1 MRKILFV
8 FSLFLSLSLILAC
21 SDDDNSDPKLS
32 FGRPIYILKAAEPLA
47 VELIVSEPVTEEI
60 KVPFMIDGS
69 AVLDEDYT
77 ISAKEFVLHPG
88 DWIDTV
94 WVTPKENVIGQR
106 EIRLSLQEVP
116 RYRLWNNRWA
126 IIPVETKD
134 IFTCSFSQT
143 KMDLKSE
150 VVVSMKLT
158 VGGVDYMY
166 KREELRVPF
175 EIDPASTAVEGEHYE
190 IVGGGRELIM
200 GIQKA
205 TADVTIRFLKKEV
218 GKDKVIIRLVEG
230 GLFEGGTNTSVTIN
244 VNGPT
249 LYEDFVGA
257 WTSPD
262 FISGD
267 FIKGMV
273 WGHPTDCDNLPVNN
287 LSTDRIVFTAGATN
301 TLNVDGVQGDLA
313 KYLRNCEV
321 VCIGE
326 EPEQLWDQDAY
337 GIKRDVV
344 TLELSKANVNYSVT
358 NVAERK
364 AIVLVRLLNKGKV
377 LEFRIVDY
385 EPTDFLTGTYYD
397 ETHPGWG
404 EPKEYPMRELYPL
417 VFRFN
422 KVE

>member
-143 KMDLKSE
+143 TMDLKSE

-249 LYEDFVGA
+249 LYEDFVGT
-257 WTSPD
+257 WVSPT

-321 VCIGE
+321 VYIGE

-404 EPKEYPMRELYPL
+404 NLKSIP
-417 VFRFN
+417 
-422 KVE
+422 

>member
-134 IFTCSFSQT
+134 IF
-143 KMDLKSE
+143 
-150 VVVSMKLT
+150 
-158 VGGVDYMY
+158 
-166 KREELRVPF
+166 RVPF

-249 LYEDFVGA
+249 LYEDFVGT
-257 WTSPD
+257 WVSPT

-321 VCIGE
+321 VYIGE

>member
-143 KMDLKSE
+143 TMDLKSE

-175 EIDPASTAVEGEHYE
+175 EIDPASTAIEGEHYE

-313 KYLRNCEV
+313 KYIRNCEDV
-321 VCIGE
+321 YIGD

-344 TLELSKANVNYSVT
+344 TLELSKANVNYSAT

>member
-47 VELIVSEPVTEEI
+47 VELIVSEPVMEEI

-143 KMDLKSE
+143 TMDLKSE
-150 VVVSMKLT
+150 VVASMKLT

-175 EIDPASTAVEGEHYE
+175 EIDPASTAVEGVHYE

-321 VCIGE
+321 VYIGE

-344 TLELSKANVNYSVT
+344 TLELSKANVNYSAT

-397 ETHPGWG
+397 ETHPSWG

>member
-77 ISAKEFVLHPG
+77 ISAKEFVLHPS

-143 KMDLKSE
+143 TMDLKSE

-200 GIQKA
+200 GIQKE
-205 TADVTIRFLKKEV
+205 TADVTILFLKKEV

-257 WTSPD
+257 WVSPT
-262 FISGD
+262 FISVD

-321 VCIGE
+321 VYIGE

>member
-143 KMDLKSE
+143 TMDLKSE

-249 LYEDFVGA
+249 LYEDFVGT
-257 WTSPD
+257 WVSPT

-313 KYLRNCEV
+313 KYLRN
-321 VCIGE
+321 CIGE

>member
-116 RYRLWNNRWA
+116 SWA

-143 KMDLKSE
+143 TMDLKSE

-249 LYEDFVGA
+249 LYEDFVGT
-257 WTSPD
+257 WVSPT

-321 VCIGE
+321 VYIGE